1 MYKYETHLHTF
12 PVSRCAIA
20 SVEESLKCY
29 KELCYDGVFI
39 TNHFPDVVDDT
50 NKGKTYEEKIK
61 YYFSDYLWAVSLC
74 CGLHCILLPSN
85 KGSLLCFAI
94 TVCYGF
100 IWELLQYASI
110 FKGTGDLWDILMYIL
125 AGFTVLILNFISK
138 KEKKHEKTH

>member
-1 MYKYETHLHTF
+1 MFLT
-12 PVSRCAIA
+12 A
-20 SVEESLKCY
+20 
-29 KELCYDGVFI
+29 GVVTLGIGTAVYLLFRPQSI
-39 TNHFPDVVDDT
+39 VAMHFPLPSVLTRLRPFFSFLDHPW
-50 NKGKTYEEKIK
+50 IK

-138 KEKKHEKTH
+138 KGEKT